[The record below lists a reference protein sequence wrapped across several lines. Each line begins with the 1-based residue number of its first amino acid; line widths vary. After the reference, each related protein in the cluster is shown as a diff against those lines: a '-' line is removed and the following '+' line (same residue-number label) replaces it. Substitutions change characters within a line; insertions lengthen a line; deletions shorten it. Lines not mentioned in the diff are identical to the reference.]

1 MTTVNEDIEG
11 KEHSKGWELSNKWY
25 PKNWS
30 KARLKNLVRKGL
42 LYDWEYTILTG
53 EDYPA

>member
-1 MTTVNEDIEG
+1 MASVNEEITG
-11 KEHSKGWELSNKWY
+11 KEHSKGWELANKWY

-30 KARLKNLVRKGL
+30 KARLKTLVRKGL

-53 EDYPA
+53 EEYPA

>member
-1 MTTVNEDIEG
+1 MASVNEEITG

-30 KARLKNLVRKGL
+30 EARLKTLVKKGL

-53 EDYPA
+53 EEYPA